1 MLLNS
6 SMIFKIA
13 TLLNSICLI
22 LILFIL
28 AKQYGDMATLWD
40 MTTEID
46 TMFKEIVNAIKD
58 KRAGTSV

>member
-1 MLLNS
+1 
-6 SMIFKIA
+6 MIFKIA

-40 MTTEID
+40 MVTEID
-46 TMFKEIVNAIKD
+46 IMFKDIIEAITN
-58 KRAGTSV
+58 KRAGTNV